1 MTSLTEP
8 LDDCC
13 IVCVPSQSWS
23 QIFSY
28 PQVFCAA
35 WPFFLVCSFRV
46 CNTFIHWDLSYLL
59 FICLEIHILMHLL
72 ELINQELIA
81 SNTMLPV
88 GRPLLHASGLLIF
101 SGKELFISFQN
112 NLWTLIVSCTRG
124 TSTSK
129 ALKQFMASWSE
140 SMIQNEKARLW
151 QKDWVHFCN
160 PCKKKKKVV
169 KLQPHPRLSLLS
181 TPLPSDI
188 GSPPKRWRSYGHLT
202 CCHSM
207 RKMC

>member
-1 MTSLTEP
+1 MCAVAVLISDL
-8 LDDCC
+8 
-13 IVCVPSQSWS
+13 
-23 QIFSY
+23 FSSS
-28 PQVFCAA
+28 VLCAA
-35 WPFFLVCSFRV
+35 WPIFFVCSFRV
-46 CNTFIHWDLSYLL
+46 CNTFIHRDLSYLL
-59 FICLEIHILMHLL
+59 FICLEIHILMHLVRFSSHCSDL
-72 ELINQELIA
+72 EKPELINQELIA

-88 GRPLLHASGLLIF
+88 GRPLLHASGLWIF

-112 NLWTLIVSCTRG
+112 NLWTLIVSYTRG

-129 ALKQFMASWSE
+129 ALKQFVAPWSE
-140 SMIQNEKARLW
+140 SIIQNEKARLW

-160 PCKKKKKVV
+160 PCNKKKVV